1 MNVPVTVSAS
11 AAGRTTS
18 GPPLWCVKSSR
29 DPDLLQQRIL
39 RFFRI
44 LRLFR
49 LRSSC
54 VRILRIGILRI
65 RVFRIRLFRFAQAYG
80 YLDPGDGVGGRVE
93 DVRIVAAGRECGQ
106 GQECRGDRRPDT
118 RNRIRM
124 AKEVPHN
131 LDFVIMRFR
140 FGQAARPMCT
150 SNLSQSLL
158 AIKYAHAKIHTLLE
172 KYGMTHAVLFRTA

>member
-11 AAGRTTS
+11 AAGPDDEWTAVVVRKVEPVAAARLHGS
-18 GPPLWCVKSSR
+18 LGQRVV
-29 DPDLLQQRIL
+29 PDLLQQRIL

-54 VRILRIGILRI
+54 VRILRI

-93 DVRIVAAGRECGQ
+93 DVRIVAAGRECG
-106 GQECRGDRRPDT
+106 C
-118 RNRIRM
+118 
-124 AKEVPHN
+124 
-131 LDFVIMRFR
+131 
-140 FGQAARPMCT
+140 
-150 SNLSQSLL
+150 
-158 AIKYAHAKIHTLLE
+158 E
-172 KYGMTHAVLFRTA
+172 KQRCQYFQFSHSPYYR